1 MSIFEVI
8 FEKILKIE
16 NTNIQM
22 KKHISKIFLFT
33 QYFTKPLFNLR
44 TNYSWKKYIKYKY
57 FILKNYLKVGNNFVD
72 DNYKETVLRF
82 FSETQKHIMAL
93 YRFKEICLDK
103 TKKYLDEPQ
112 DLQFNL
118 LSETPTKHK
127 LDIIHSGIKYQFSI
141 FDLIRIINTSLS
153 YEYNFFTDPKKVK
166 NPWNNN
172 PFSVATLYNI
182 YFFIS
187 KTNIKM
193 PILFERFFQTNF
205 SLDMFEKHNQLII
218 KNYII
223 ENCHNFSKVKKISH
237 IYNMIDTFNR
247 KRIHCRINVDDGF
260 PETHLLEVMEP
271 YLKTCTMYL
280 ICNVR

>member
-44 TNYSWKKYIKYKY
+44 TNYSWKKYIEYKY

-205 SLDMFEKHNQLII
+205 SLDMFEKHNQLVI
-218 KNYII
+218 KNYTFTFTPYSITVLFTVMNIPII
-223 ENCHNFSKVKKISH
+223 FGGLYELSVIECKPYSHFFILCDSFTTFISTVN
-237 IYNMIDTFNR
+237 IPIE
-247 KRIHCRINVDDGF
+247 K
-260 PETHLLEVMEP
+260 
-271 YLKTCTMYL
+271 YL
-280 ICNVR
+280 